1 VARSVRDE
9 AGDADA
15 EPYLTAAFDDQP
27 KWISGS
33 WALAAAAELLLLDS
47 QYTEDEY
54 PRRLGWGHS
63 SVTHSGAFA
72 RAAGVRRL
80 AMFRHDPDPMRSDGE
95 PEWLYDR
102 AATIVHDNQE
112 PPLIAGDGLAITL
125 GMDSRATHN
134 PGDGDDR
141 P

>member
-1 VARSVRDE
+1 MRDE
-9 AGDADA
+9 AGDADT

-27 KWISGS
+27 KRISG
-33 WALAAAAELLLLDS
+33 WAIAADAELLLHDS

-63 SVTHSGAFA
+63 SVTHSEAFA

-80 AMFRHDPDPMRSDGE
+80 AMSRHDPMRSDGE
-95 PEWLYDR
+95 PERLYEL
-102 AATIVHDNQE
+102 ATTVVQGDQE
-112 PPLIAGDGLAITL
+112 PPLIASDGLEITL
-125 GMDSRATHN
+125 GTDSRATHN
-134 PGDGDDR
+134 PGDGDER